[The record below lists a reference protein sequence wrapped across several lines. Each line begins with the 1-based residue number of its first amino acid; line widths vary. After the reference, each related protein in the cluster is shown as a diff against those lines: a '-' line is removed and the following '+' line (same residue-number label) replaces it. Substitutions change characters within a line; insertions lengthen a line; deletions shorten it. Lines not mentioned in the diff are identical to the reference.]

1 MIALLRGR
9 PAGRLGSGIIIDVSG
24 VGYLVTAA
32 PALIES
38 LLSEDEVTLQIAT
51 IVRED
56 DISLYGFGSTEQ
68 REAFD
73 ILRGVKG
80 VGPRLAIGIL
90 GQLSLSELVTALT
103 NGDTAPLIRV
113 SGVGKRLADRLCL
126 ELKNKIPAHFQA
138 TLSTTPSRPAPR
150 DPLPLALAQL
160 DSPKTEIDTAMSSPD
175 VPGFDDAPIEV
186 RLRAA
191 LRVLQKQ

>member
-9 PAGRLGSGIIIDVSG
+9 PAGRLGTGIIIDVSG
-24 VGYLVTAA
+24 VGYLVT
-32 PALIES
+32 PPPDLLDS
-38 LLSEDEVTLQIAT
+38 LLEAEDVTLHIAT

-56 DISLYGFGSTEQ
+56 DISLYGFGAPEQ

-90 GQLSLSELVTALT
+90 GHLSLPALVSALT
-103 NGDTAPLIRV
+103 NGDTAPLLGV
-113 SGVGKRLADRLCL
+113 SGVGRRLADRLCL
-126 ELKNKIPAHFQA
+126 ELKNKIPAHFQVN
-138 TLSTTPSRPAPR
+138 SPTPGRPAPT

-160 DSPKTEIDTAMSSPD
+160 DYRKSEIDIAMSSPD
-175 VPGFDDAPIEV
+175 VPKFDAAPIEV

-191 LRVLQKQ
+191 LLTLQKL

>member
-9 PAGRLGSGIIIDVSG
+9 PAGRLGAGIIIDVHG
-24 VGYLVTAA
+24 VGYLVTT
-32 PALIES
+32 PAD
-38 LLSEDEVTLQIAT
+38 LLDALVISEEVTLHIAT

-56 DISLYGFGSTEQ
+56 DISLYGFSSPEQ

-80 VGPRLAIGIL
+80 VGPRLAVAIL
-90 GQLSLSELVTALT
+90 GQLSMSALVTALT
-103 NGDTAPLIRV
+103 TGDPAPLLGV
-113 SGVGKRLADRLCL
+113 SGVGRRLADRLCL
-126 ELKNKIPAHFQA
+126 ELKNKLPAHFQVSIA
-138 TLSTTPSRPAPR
+138 TPSRPVPA

-160 DSPKTEIDTAMSSPD
+160 DYRKTEIDTAMSSPD
-175 VPGFDDAPIEV
+175 VPGFDEAPIEV

>member
-9 PAGRLGSGIIIDVSG
+9 PAGRLGASIIIDVSG
-24 VGYLVTAA
+24 VGYLVT
-32 PALIES
+32 PPPNLIDS
-38 LLSEDEVTLQIAT
+38 LIASEEVSLHIAT

-56 DISLYGFGSTEQ
+56 DISLYGFGSPEQ

-90 GQLSLSELVTALT
+90 GQLSMPALVTALT
-103 NGDTAPLIRV
+103 TGDTAPLLGV

-126 ELKNKIPAHFQA
+126 ELKNKLPAHFKVS
-138 TLSTTPSRPAPR
+138 LTTPFKAVPA

-160 DSPKTEIDTAMSSPD
+160 DYRKTEIDTAMTSPD
-175 VPGFDDAPIEV
+175 VPGFDDAPIEI

-191 LRVLQKQ
+191 LRVLQKL

>member
-9 PAGRLGSGIIIDVSG
+9 PAGRLGAGIIIDVHG
-24 VGYLVTAA
+24 VGYLVTT
-32 PALIES
+32 PAD
-38 LLSEDEVTLQIAT
+38 LLDALVISEEVTLHIAT

-56 DISLYGFGSTEQ
+56 DISLYGFSSPEQ

-80 VGPRLAIGIL
+80 VGPRLAVAIL
-90 GQLSLSELVTALT
+90 GQLSMSALV
-103 NGDTAPLIRV
+103 PLLGV
-113 SGVGKRLADRLCL
+113 SGVGRRLADRLCL
-126 ELKNKIPAHFQA
+126 ELKNKLPAHFQVSIA
-138 TLSTTPSRPAPR
+138 TPSRPVPA

-160 DSPKTEIDTAMSSPD
+160 DYRKTEIDTAMSSPD
-175 VPGFDDAPIEV
+175 VPGFDEAPIEV

>member
-9 PAGRLGSGIIIDVSG
+9 PAGRLGAGIVIDVSG
-24 VGYLVTAA
+24 VGYLVH
-32 PALIES
+32 PPPS
-38 LLSEDEVTLQIAT
+38 LLDSLVAAEEVTLHIAT
-51 IVRED
+51 VVRED
-56 DISLYGFGSTEQ
+56 DISLYGFSSPEQ

-80 VGPRLAIGIL
+80 VGPRLAVGIL
-90 GQLSLSELVTALT
+90 GHISLGDLVAALT
-103 NGDTAPLIRV
+103 TGDTAPLLSV
-113 SGVGKRLADRLCL
+113 SGVGRRLADRLCL

-138 TLSTTPSRPAPR
+138 TIAAPSRPVPA

-160 DSPKTEIDTAMSSPD
+160 DYRKSEIDIAMSSPD
-175 VPGFDDAPIEV
+175 VPGFEDAPIEV

-191 LRVLQKQ
+191 LQALQKL

>member
-9 PAGRLGSGIIIDVSG
+9 PAGRLGAGIIIDVNG
-24 VGYLVTAA
+24 VGYLVT
-32 PALIES
+32 PPPDLLDS
-38 LLSEDEVTLQIAT
+38 LSAVEEVTLHIAT

-56 DISLYGFGSTEQ
+56 DISLYGFGSPEQ

-90 GQLSLSELVTALT
+90 GHLSLSALVSALT
-103 NGDTAPLIRV
+103 TGDTAPLLGV
-113 SGVGKRLADRLCL
+113 SGVGRRLADRLCL
-126 ELKNKIPAHFQA
+126 ELKNKIPAHFQVA
-138 TLSTTPSRPAPR
+138 AATPSRAEPA

-160 DSPKTEIDTAMSSPD
+160 DYRKSEIDIAMSSPD
-175 VPGFDDAPIEV
+175 VPKFDEAPIEV

-191 LRVLQKQ
+191 LLALQKQ

>member
-9 PAGRLGSGIIIDVSG
+9 PAGRLGAGIIIDVSG
-24 VGYLVTAA
+24 VGYLVT
-32 PALIES
+32 PPPDLLDSLIT
-38 LLSEDEVTLQIAT
+38 EDEVTLHIAT

-56 DISLYGFGSTEQ
+56 DIALYGFGSSEQ

-90 GQLSLSELVTALT
+90 GHLSLSALVSALT
-103 NGDTAPLIRV
+103 SGDTAPLLGV
-113 SGVGKRLADRLCL
+113 SGVGRRLADRLCL
-126 ELKNKIPAHFQA
+126 ELKNKIPAHFQVA
-138 TLSTTPSRPAPR
+138 ASTPERAVPA

-160 DSPKTEIDTAMSSPD
+160 DYRKSEIDIAMSSPD
-175 VPGFDDAPIEV
+175 VPKFDEAPIEV

-191 LRVLQKQ
+191 LLALQKQ

>member
-1 MIALLRGR
+1 MIAHLRGTLLFR
-9 PAGRLGSGIIIDVSG
+9 DADGRLVIDVHG
-24 VGYLVTAA
+24 VGYLVTT
-32 PALIES
+32 PAD
-38 LLSEDEVTLQIAT
+38 LLDALVISEEVTLHIAT

-56 DISLYGFGSTEQ
+56 DISLYGFSSPEQ

-80 VGPRLAIGIL
+80 VGPRLAVAIL
-90 GQLSLSELVTALT
+90 GQLSMSALVTALT
-103 NGDTAPLIRV
+103 TGDPAPLLGV
-113 SGVGKRLADRLCL
+113 SGVGRRLADRLCL
-126 ELKNKIPAHFQA
+126 ELKNKLPAHFQVSIA
-138 TLSTTPSRPAPR
+138 TPSRPVPA

-160 DSPKTEIDTAMSSPD
+160 DYRKTEIDTAMSSPD
-175 VPGFDDAPIEV
+175 VPGFDEAPIEV